1 VTGFEFSLR
10 NFSLGAQQTAG
21 HFFGRHFQRKHTDGQ
36 TLIAADVQRD
46 IQSKSGF
53 THGRTTGDDDEL
65 TRDAYRLS
73 CGSRSGKPVLIP
85 ETLLGLS
92 ISESLHADDP

>member
-1 VTGFEFSLR
+1 MTGFEFSLR

-65 TRDAYRLS
+65 TLMHTACHAVQIREAGTDTRDIARI
-73 CGSRSGKPVLIP
+73 VNF
-85 ETLLGLS
+85 
-92 ISESLHADDP
+92 